1 MKLGLALPNNQGVE
15 RVMDLVHL
23 AREAEDLGFS
33 SVWVSEHLW
42 HAEYV
47 AKRLG
52 DRPYHEPL
60 TVLTAVAM
68 VTRRVRLG
76 TSVLIMPWHHPV
88 RLAKTLASLDDLSEG
103 RVDFGVGVAVTED
116 EFRNL
121 GVPFG
126 TRGRQTDDALTA
138 MRKLWTEDVPE
149 HHGEFYSFEGL
160 RFEPKPRQ
168 AGGPPVL
175 IGGGAPAALRRVVTH
190 GDGWHAL
197 GQSPRRLGEA
207 LDGLRQAWTD
217 AGRDALALKVSTR
230 AVMEVLDSP
239 FDRAAEDRPTL
250 RGTRG
255 EIVATVQAFAD
266 AGVQELVVDANTPD
280 LGKVR
285 ATMHAAVELAAE
297 VVPAV

>member
-15 RVMDLVHL
+15 RVLDLVHL
-23 AREAEDLGFS
+23 AEEAERLGFA

-42 HAEYV
+42 HAAYV
-47 AKRLG
+47 AERLG

-60 TVLTAVAM
+60 TVLTAAAVS
-68 VTRRVRLG
+68 TERVRLG

-88 RLAKTLASLDDLSEG
+88 RLAKTLASLDDLSSG

-121 GVPFG
+121 GVPFE

-138 MRKLWTEDVPE
+138 MRKLWTEPVPK
-149 HHGEFYSFEGL
+149 HDGEFYAFEGL

-168 AGGPPVL
+168 AGGPPIL

-197 GQSPRRLGEA
+197 GQSPRKLGEVLA
-207 LDGLRQAWTD
+207 RLREAWTE
-217 AGRDALALKVSTR
+217 AGCEPSALKVSTR
-230 AVMEVLDSP
+230 AMFEVLDAP
-239 FDRAAEDRPTL
+239 FDRAPVDRPTL
-250 RGTRG
+250 RGTRD
-255 EIVATVQAFAD
+255 EIVATMQAFAE
-266 AGVQELVVDANTPD
+266 AGVQEIVVDPNTGD

-285 ATMHAAVELAAE
+285 AAMQAAMDLSGLAG
-297 VVPAV
+297 

>member
-23 AREAEDLGFS
+23 AAEAESTGFA

-42 HAEYV
+42 HAAYV

-52 DRPYHEPL
+52 SRPYHEPL

-68 VTRRVRLG
+68 ATSRVRLG

-88 RLAKTLASLDDLSEG
+88 RLAKTLASLDDLSNG

-121 GVPFG
+121 GVPFN
-126 TRGRQTDDALTA
+126 TRGRQTDDALAA
-138 MRKLWTEDVPE
+138 MRKLWTEDLPD
-149 HHGEFYSFEGL
+149 HDGPFYQFEGL

-175 IGGGAPAALRRVVTH
+175 IGGGSAAALRRVVAL

-197 GQSPRRLGEA
+197 GMSPRTLGEHLA
-207 LDGLRQAWTD
+207 NLREGCLAV
-217 AGRDALALKVSTR
+217 GRDPAHLRVSTR
-230 AVMEVLDSP
+230 AVFEVLGKP
-239 FDRAAEDRPTL
+239 FDRASEDRPTL
-250 RGTRG
+250 RGTEA
-255 EIVATVQAFAD
+255 EIRATLAAFAA
-266 AGVQELVVDANTPD
+266 AGVDEMVIDPNTAD
-280 LGKVR
+280 LGRVR
-285 ATMHAAVELAAE
+285 AVMQTAMRLAE
-297 VVPAV
+297 DV